1 MQALDSFISPIP
13 GFEGDILIPTILVST
28 RFPSGELASDPSV
41 GASARASK
49 TRSGK
54 HKATAT
60 PTLQKKAKK
69 AMGKSTGRIKINER
83 VPKASFVPTPPSG
96 SWKKIPICRS
106 NMYVQL

>member
-1 MQALDSFISPIP
+1 LDSFISPIP

-28 RFPSGELASDPSV
+28 RFPSGESASDPSV

-60 PTLQKKAKK
+60 LTPQKK

-83 VPKASFVPTPPSG
+83 VPKASSVPTPPSG
-96 SWKKIPICRS
+96 SRNKIPICRS